1 MTLFVG
7 GIHAVGKTFV
17 LKAACAELGVRHVTA
32 SQLIREQRGT
42 ANWTTSRQVDEVD
55 ENQRAL
61 VAAVRHLEEQG
72 DRLVLDGHF
81 VLRRGV
87 NIHEKIGTDTFAAIM
102 VRGAI
107 LLEAPIA
114 TVLKRLQERGDNT
127 WTTQEIDLFAEAERQ
142 HGASVCEALGIRL
155 ISLSNPSDQDVRL
168 AITQLLG

>member
-17 LKAACAELGVRHVTA
+17 LKAACAKLGLRHATA
-32 SQLIREQRGT
+32 SQLIREQRGN
-42 ANWTTSRQVDEVD
+42 ANWTTSRQVAEVD

-72 DRLVLDGHF
+72 DGLVLDGHF

-87 NIHEKIGTDTFAAIM
+87 NIHEKIGIETFAALT
-102 VRGAI
+102 VRCAI
-107 LLEAPIA
+107 LLEAPIP

-127 WTTQEIDLFAEAERQ
+127 WTTQEIDLLAEAERQ
-142 HGASVCEALGIRL
+142 QAACVCEALGIPL
-155 ISLSNPSDQDVRL
+155 ISLSSPSDQDVSQ
-168 AITQLLG
+168 AIMQLLR